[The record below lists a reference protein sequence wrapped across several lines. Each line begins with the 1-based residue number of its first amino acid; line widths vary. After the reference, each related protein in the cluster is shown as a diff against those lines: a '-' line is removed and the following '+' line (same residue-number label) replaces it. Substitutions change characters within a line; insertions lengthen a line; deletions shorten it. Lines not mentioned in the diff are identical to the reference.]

1 MLWDSQ
7 FIPRHWQQRGAV
19 TTTGCSNPRRPA
31 VPPFHRPHLHSALH
45 CLEPLFLHRIPPAP
59 SLSTCHVASVQS
71 LLAFPPHRTSSVV
84 STLRG
89 DSCHQRRVPPRRG
102 TARTEKQG
110 EIFHLGS
117 FPLFIPPSAQP
128 NLDRSVRHL
137 APAWAACQDHSES
150 RLADERER
158 PARPG
163 ARWAGQA
170 AGLRGHQVCSCIQD
184 VALPLP
190 RPAEGQAQLGRRDER
205 LPHDLC

>member
-1 MLWDSQ
+1 MLWDSK

-45 CLEPLFLHRIPPAP
+45 CLEPLLLHRVPPAP

-84 STLRG
+84 STLRK
-89 DSCHQRRVPPRRG
+89 DSCHQRCVPPRRG

-128 NLDRSVRHL
+128 NPDRSVRHL

-158 PARPG
+158 PARPRCTMGRTSSRAERSSSMFVYPRRGSPSSPTGRGPG
-163 ARWAGQA
+163 ATREAG
-170 AGLRGHQVCSCIQD
+170 RTT
-184 VALPLP
+184 
-190 RPAEGQAQLGRRDER
+190 PA
-205 LPHDLC
+205 